1 MLASVLDLC
10 SIRSAGSEVCSAGSA
25 AAVVRLLTR
34 ERRMMKEI
42 DFIVLVE
49 VGKLTRIIVEWL
61 RVKSKKGK

>member
-25 AAVVRLLTR
+25 AAVVRLLR
-34 ERRMMKEI
+34 QEGMMIKKV